1 VLVTSEETEEGLG
14 TWRSASAAAAA
25 VAHPVVAERER
36 ERERRRGEGER
47 MLRTAV
53 AQSGVVVRSG
63 GAHPQ
68 GPPPSGGGG
77 LEQKECEEPRG
88 REVGGV
94 GFLPLDEERSRQ
106 KHCHRLI

>member
-1 VLVTSEETEEGLG
+1 
-14 TWRSASAAAAA
+14 
-25 VAHPVVAERER
+25 
-36 ERERRRGEGER
+36 
-47 MLRTAV
+47 MLRTVV

-63 GAHPQ
+63 G
-68 GPPPSGGGG
+68 PPVAEGM
-77 LEQKECEEPRG
+77 EQKECEEPRG